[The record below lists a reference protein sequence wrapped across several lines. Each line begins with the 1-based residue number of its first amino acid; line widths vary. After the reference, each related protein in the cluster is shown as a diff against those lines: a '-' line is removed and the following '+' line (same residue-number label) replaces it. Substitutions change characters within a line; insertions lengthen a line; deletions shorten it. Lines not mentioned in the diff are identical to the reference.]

1 MISQN
6 PYINCT
12 NARLYY
18 YDFLNEETGEGIPN
32 GALQHIKQC
41 RNCQIEVDRLK
52 GLLEQADERFET
64 EQSRRDSTISTL
76 LKLHFD
82 YINEPVKCET
92 VKSFLASLADPV
104 LQIRVPTPITTHL
117 GSCRA
122 CRNDLKIL
130 RDLRLPHK
138 YLCRLGQLLADKPI
152 EDDLSCL
159 EAQAAIPAVVS
170 MTFHET
176 TAEILEH
183 VCTCPDC
190 RKRLYL
196 HRQSVLEELKRGD
209 IVRDEFPC
217 ESVSYADVYDYCLPY
232 GIDPADDEYN
242 EFRESLAS
250 HLRTCPTCLAKM
262 QELHRKVS
270 NIAGRAESGVI
281 TAFNIDGSTKI
292 ISISEP
298 ESPAALP
305 VGSEI
310 AGTED
315 SVHASKPASFGII
328 TRLKEKT
335 LTPKVK
341 PLLKIGLAAAAVIA
355 IGFTVLFNSPA
366 AGAVNIQQIYRSI
379 ENARNI
385 CVERFDHGKTVP
397 SQNICVS
404 RALNICITKTGEE
417 SVLLDLANRVR
428 KEKIGA
434 GHTETLPLSA
444 ETIAGTK
451 EMMAGFLGLVPFDDV
466 SFIPKDIEWKHVKNN
481 DLEFSTKSAEI
492 YELTWIERSLAGNKV
507 FKKWRVFLDP
517 ETYLPEETEFYTKGV
532 GGSKYIL
539 DLMMKIEY
547 LSDSEMAAVVSEVS
561 L

>member
-18 YDFLNEETGEGIPN
+18 YDFLNEETREGIPN
-32 GALQHIKQC
+32 GALQHIEQC
-41 RNCQIEVDRLK
+41 HNCQIEVDRLK
-52 GLLEQADERFET
+52 DLLEQASERFET
-64 EQSRRDSTISTL
+64 EQSRRDSAISTL

-82 YINEPVKCET
+82 YINEPVICET
-92 VKSFLASLADPV
+92 VKPFLASLADPV
-104 LQIRVPTPITTHL
+104 LQIRIPTPITTHL
-117 GSCRA
+117 GNCRA

-152 EDDLSCL
+152 EDELSCL
-159 EAQAAIPAVVS
+159 EARAAIPAVGS
-170 MTFHET
+170 MAFRET

-196 HRQSVLEELKRGD
+196 HRQSVLEELMHSD
-209 IVRDEFPC
+209 IVRDEFSC
-217 ESVSYADVYDYCLPY
+217 ESVSYADIYDYCLPY
-232 GIDPADDEYN
+232 GIDPADDEYS

-270 NIAGRAESGVI
+270 NIAGRVDSGVI

-298 ESPAALP
+298 ESSAALP
-305 VGSEI
+305 VSSEI
-310 AGTED
+310 ASTED
-315 SVHASKPASFGII
+315 NVRDSKPAAVGII

-335 LTPKVK
+335 ITSNVT

-366 AGAVNIQQIYRSI
+366 AGAVTIQQIRRAI
-379 ENARNI
+379 ENAKNVYI
-385 CVERFDHGKTVP
+385 ATFTDKMELTQERW
-397 SQNICVS
+397 VS
-404 RALNICITKTGEE
+404 RSLNVYMTKTGET
-417 SVLLDLANRVR
+417 SVLLDVANGVR

-434 GHTETLPLSA
+434 GHTETLPLPNEA
-444 ETIAGTK
+444 IAGTK
-451 EMMAGFLGLVPFDDV
+451 KMIDGFLGLVPFADL
-466 SFIPKDIEWKHVKNN
+466 SFIPPDIEWKHVKNN
-481 DLEFSTKSAEI
+481 DLETSAKNAEI
-492 YELTWIERSLAGNKV
+492 YELTWVERSLAGNEV
-507 FKKWRVFLDP
+507 FRKWRVFLDP
-517 ETYLPEETEFYTKGV
+517 ETFLPKETEFYTKGV
-532 GGSKYIL
+532 GDNQYVLKSI
-539 DLMMKIEY
+539 MKVEY
-547 LSDSEMAAVVSEVS
+547 LSDSEMKAVVDRASF
-561 L
+561 

>member
-18 YDFLNEETGEGIPN
+18 YDFLNKETREGIPN

-41 RNCQIEVDRLK
+41 HNCQIEVDRLK
-52 GLLEQADERFET
+52 DLLEQAGERFET
-64 EQSRRDSTISTL
+64 EQSRRDSAISTL

-82 YINEPVKCET
+82 YINEPVECGI
-92 VKSFLASLADPV
+92 VKPFLASLADPV
-104 LQIRVPTPITTHL
+104 LQIKIPTPITTHL
-117 GSCRA
+117 GSCQA
-122 CRNDLKIL
+122 CRKDLKIL
-130 RDLRLPHK
+130 RDLSLPHK

-152 EDDLSCL
+152 EDEFSCL
-159 EAQAAIPAVVS
+159 EAQSAIPAVVS
-170 MTFHET
+170 MAFQET

-183 VCTCPDC
+183 LCTCPGC

-196 HRQSVLEELKRGD
+196 HRQSVLEELKRSD

-217 ESVSYADVYDYCLPY
+217 ESVSYADIYEYCLPY

-250 HLRTCPTCLAKM
+250 HLRTCPACLAKI

-270 NIAGRAESGVI
+270 NIAGRVDSGVI

-298 ESPAALP
+298 ESSAVLP
-305 VGSEI
+305 VSSEI
-310 AGTED
+310 VSTED
-315 SVHASKPASFGII
+315 SVHASNPASVGII

-335 LTPKVK
+335 LTSNIK
-341 PLLKIGLAAAAVIA
+341 PMLKIGLAAAAVIA

-366 AGAVNIQQIYRSI
+366 AGAVTIQQIYRAI
-379 ENARNI
+379 EN
-385 CVERFDHGKTVP
+385 T
-397 SQNICVS
+397 QNVYIATFTDKMEFRQEKWVS
-404 RALNICITKTGEE
+404 RSLNVYMTKIGET
-417 SVLLDLANRVR
+417 SVLIDVANGIR
-428 KEKIGA
+428 KEKMGTNPA
-434 GHTETLPLSA
+434 ETLPLPD

-451 EMMAGFLGLVPFDDV
+451 KIIAGFLGLVLFDDV
-466 SFIPKDIEWKHVKNN
+466 SFIPKDIELKHVKNN
-481 DLEFSTKSAEI
+481 DLESSARTAEI
-492 YELTWIERSLAGNKV
+492 YELTWIKKSLAGNKV

-517 ETYLPEETEFYTKGV
+517 ETFLPEKTEFYMKRV
-532 GGSKYIL
+532 MDNKYVL
-539 DLMMKIEY
+539 DSIMKVEY
-547 LSDSEMAAVVSEVS
+547 LSDSEMKAVVNKLSF
-561 L
+561 

>member
-1 MISQN
+1 
-6 PYINCT
+6 
-12 NARLYY
+12 
-18 YDFLNEETGEGIPN
+18 
-32 GALQHIKQC
+32 LQHIKQC

-52 GLLEQADERFET
+52 DLLEQADESFET
-64 EQSRRDSTISTL
+64 EQSRRDSTVSTL

-92 VKSFLASLADPV
+92 VKPFLASLADPV
-104 LQIRVPTPITTHL
+104 LQIRIPTPITTHL

-152 EDDLSCL
+152 EDEFSCL

-170 MTFHET
+170 MAFHET

-183 VCTCPDC
+183 LCTCPDC

-196 HRQSVLEELKRGD
+196 HRQSVLEELMRSNV
-209 IVRDEFPC
+209 VRDEFPC
-217 ESVSYADVYDYCLPY
+217 ESVSYADIYDYCLPY
-232 GIDPADDEYN
+232 GINPADDEYN

-250 HLRTCPTCLAKM
+250 HLRVCPTCLAKI

-270 NIAGRAESGVI
+270 DIAGRAESGVI
-281 TAFNIDGSTKI
+281 TSFNIDGSTKI

-298 ESPAALP
+298 ESPAVLP
-305 VGSEI
+305 ISSEI
-310 AGTED
+310 AGTVD
-315 SVHASKPASFGII
+315 NVYALKPASVGLF
-328 TRLKEKT
+328 TRLKENT
-335 LTPKVK
+335 LTSNVK

-366 AGAVNIQQIYRSI
+366 AGAVTIQQIYQSI
-379 ENARNI
+379 ENAKNI
-385 CVERFDHGKTVP
+385 CIECFDFGKTGP
-397 SQNICVS
+397 SQKIWVS
-404 RALNICITKTGEE
+404 RTLNTYITKTGET

-428 KEKIGA
+428 KEKIGTGA
-434 GHTETLPLSA
+434 SETLPLPN

-451 EMMAGFLGLVPFDDV
+451 EIIAGFLGLVPFANLALA
-466 SFIPKDIEWKHVKNN
+466 PKDIEWKYVKNN
-481 DLEFSTKSAEI
+481 NLETSTKTAEI
-492 YELTWIERSLAGNKV
+492 YELTWVERSLAGNKV
-507 FKKWRVFLDP
+507 FKKWRVFVNP
-517 ETYLPEETEFYTKGV
+517 ETLLPEKTESYTKRAV
-532 GGSKYIL
+532 DSKYIL

-547 LSDSEMAAVVSEVS
+547 LSDSEMAAIVSEVS
-561 L
+561 F